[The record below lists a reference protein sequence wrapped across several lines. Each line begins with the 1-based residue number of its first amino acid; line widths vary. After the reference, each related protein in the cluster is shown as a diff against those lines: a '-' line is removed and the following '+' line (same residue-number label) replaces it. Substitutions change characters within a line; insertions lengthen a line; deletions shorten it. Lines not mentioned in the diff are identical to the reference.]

1 MSVAEV
7 NFSFNGRHCMRDFGC
22 IFIVEAARTVSPATR
37 QNEYTIAGVPGTILM
52 GEKVMHDPYNL
63 SGVLVPMHTLE
74 TWQDAQQLARRISA
88 WLKSGR
94 GVLTWDY
101 EPMHRH
107 TAEVLSAIEWETRTW
122 MDGGLAITFRVQ
134 PYTYDRNA
142 TVKRIHMNAGRY
154 TMLMPVSTVVP
165 CPVSIELTN
174 EGTTPINRI
183 KVATVSGRAVELAKG
198 MRLAAGAVL
207 RLDMEPPIGAAIVDG
222 HTTSNALRYAVRFD
236 LLTVNGPES
245 LTIET
250 DGSAAVTASVRGRML

>member
-1 MSVAEV
+1 MQ
-7 NFSFNGRHCMRDFGC
+7 DFGC
-22 IFIVEAARTVSPATR
+22 IFIVESSRTVSPATR
-37 QNEYTIAGVPGTILM
+37 QSEYTIAGVPGTILL
-52 GEKVMHDPYNL
+52 GDKVTHDPYNL
-63 SGVLVPMHTLE
+63 SGVLVPMHTPE
-74 TWQDAQQLARRISA
+74 TWQEAQQLARRISA

-107 TAEVLSAIEWETRTW
+107 IAEVLSAIEWETRTW

-142 TVKRIHMNAGRY
+142 TVKRMHMNAGTC
-154 TMLMPVSTVVP
+154 TMLIPVSTVVP
-165 CPVSIELTN
+165 CPVSIELSN
-174 EGTTPINRI
+174 EGTTPISRI
-183 KVATVSGRAVELAKG
+183 KVTTASGRVVELAKG

-207 RLDMEPPIGAAIVDG
+207 RLDMEPPIGAVITDG
-222 HTTSNALRYAVRFD
+222 HTMSNALRYATRFD

-250 DGSAAVTASVRGRML
+250 DGNAAVTASVRGCML